1 MIAIPQ
7 KFSIFKDEYRRSIM
21 AESVDEKYFDELAQ
35 TIIDGEEEECL
46 RVINEGLA
54 RGIDPLNAVEK
65 GLAKGINKVGDDFA
79 EEIVFL
85 PELIMAADVMKAGM
99 KILDEKIKASGK
111 ERKSLGRIVL
121 GTVKGDIHDIGKSVV
136 GAVLQANGFDVIDLG
151 TDVEEDTYIQAVIE
165 NNADCLGMSTLLTL
179 PLETMGEVIEKMK
192 EKGLR
197 RNVKVIVGGCPV
209 TQEFADEIGADAVG
223 FDAKDAVKKVKQ
235 LLDV

>member
-1 MIAIPQ
+1 
-7 KFSIFKDEYRRSIM
+7 M

-35 TIIDGEEEECL
+35 TIIDGEEEDCL
-46 RVINEGLA
+46 RVIQEGLA
-54 RGIDPLNAVEK
+54 RGVDPLEAVEK
-65 GLAKGINKVGDDFA
+65 GLAKGINKIGDDFA

-85 PELIMAADVMKAGM
+85 PELIMAADVMKAAM
-99 KILDEKIKASGK
+99 KILDKEIKAGGK

-121 GTVKGDIHDIGKSVV
+121 GTIKGDIHDIGKSVV
-136 GAVLQANGFDVIDLG
+136 GAVLQANGFDVVDLG

-223 FDAKDAVKKVKQ
+223 FDAKDAVKKVKR

>member
-1 MIAIPQ
+1 MTD
-7 KFSIFKDEYRRSIM
+7 SR
-21 AESVDEKYFDELAQ
+21 DEKYFDELAQ

-54 RGIDPLNAVEK
+54 RGIDPLDAVEK
-65 GLAKGINKVGDDFA
+65 GLAKGINKIGDDFA

-85 PELIMAADVMKAGM
+85 PELIMAADVMKSAM
-99 KILDEKIKASGK
+99 KILDKEIKAGGK
-111 ERKSLGRIVL
+111 ERKSLGKIVL
-121 GTVKGDIHDIGKSVV
+121 GTIKGDIHDIGKSVV

-151 TDVEEDTYIQAVIE
+151 IDVDEDTYIQAVIE
-165 NNADCLGMSTLLTL
+165 NNANCLGMSTLLTL
-179 PLETMGEVIEKMK
+179 PLMTMGEVIEKMK

-197 RNVKVIVGGCPV
+197 RDVKVIVGGCPV

>member
-1 MIAIPQ
+1 
-7 KFSIFKDEYRRSIM
+7 M

-35 TIIDGEEEECL
+35 TIIDGEEEECI

-54 RGIDPLNAVEK
+54 KGIDPLDAVEK
-65 GLAKGINKVGDDFA
+65 GLAKGINKIGDDFA

-99 KILDEKIKASGK
+99 KILDEKIKAGGN
-111 ERKSLGRIVL
+111 ERKSLGKIVL
-121 GTVKGDIHDIGKSVV
+121 GTIKGDIHDIGKSVV
-136 GAVLQANGFDVIDLG
+136 GAVLQANGFDVVDLG
-151 TDVEEDTYIQAVIE
+151 IDVDEDTYIQAVIE

-179 PLETMGEVIEKMK
+179 PLLKMGEVIEKMK

-197 RNVKVIVGGCPV
+197 RTVKVIVGGCPV

-223 FDAKDAVKKVKQ
+223 FDAKDAVKKVKR

>member
-1 MIAIPQ
+1 
-7 KFSIFKDEYRRSIM
+7 M
-21 AESVDEKYFDELAQ
+21 AESVDEKYYDELAQ
-35 TIIDGEEEECL
+35 TIIDGEEEDCL
-46 RVINEGLA
+46 RVIQEGLA
-54 RGIDPLNAVEK
+54 KGVDPLDAVEK
-65 GLAKGINKVGDDFA
+65 GLAKGINKIGDDFA

-85 PELIMAADVMKAGM
+85 PELIMAA
-99 KILDEKIKASGK
+99 E
-111 ERKSLGRIVL
+111 SLGKIVL
-121 GTVKGDIHDIGKSVV
+121 GTIKGDIHDIGKSVV

-151 TDVEEDTYIQAVIE
+151 IDVDEDTYIQAVIE

-179 PLETMGEVIEKMK
+179 PLMTMGEVIEKMN

-223 FDAKDAVKKVKQ
+223 FDAKDAVKKVKR

>member
-1 MIAIPQ
+1 
-7 KFSIFKDEYRRSIM
+7 M

-35 TIIDGEEEECL
+35 SIIDGEEEDCL

-54 RGIDPLNAVEK
+54 NGMDPLDAVEK
-65 GLAKGINKVGDDFA
+65 GLSKGINKVGDDFS

-111 ERKSLGRIVL
+111 ERNSLGKIVL
-121 GTVKGDIHDIGKSVV
+121 GTIKGDIHDIGKSVV

-151 TDVEEDTYIQAVIE
+151 TDVDEDTYIQAVIE
-165 NNADCLGMSTLLTL
+165 NDADCLGMSTLLTL
-179 PLETMGEVIEKMK
+179 PLMTMGVVIKKME

-223 FDAKDAVKKVKQ
+223 FDAKDAVKKVKR

>member
-1 MIAIPQ
+1 
-7 KFSIFKDEYRRSIM
+7 M

-35 TIIDGEEEECL
+35 AIIDGEEEDCL

-54 RGIDPLNAVEK
+54 NGMDPLDAVEK
-65 GLAKGINKVGDDFA
+65 GLSKGINKVGDDFA

-151 TDVEEDTYIQAVIE
+151 IDVEEDTYIQAVIE
-165 NNADCLGMSTLLTL
+165 NDADCLGMSTLLTL
-179 PLETMGEVIEKMK
+179 PLMTMGVVIKKME

-223 FDAKDAVKKVKQ
+223 FDAKDAVKKVKR

>member
-1 MIAIPQ
+1 
-7 KFSIFKDEYRRSIM
+7 M

-136 GAVLQANGFDVIDLG
+136 GAVLQANGFDVVDLG

>member
-1 MIAIPQ
+1 
-7 KFSIFKDEYRRSIM
+7 M

-35 TIIDGEEEECL
+35 SIIDGEEEDCL
-46 RVINEGLA
+46 RVIKEGLA
-54 RGIDPLNAVEK
+54 NGMDPLDAVEK
-65 GLAKGINKVGDDFA
+65 GLSKGINKVGDDFS

-111 ERKSLGRIVL
+111 ERNSLGKIVL
-121 GTVKGDIHDIGKSVV
+121 GTIKGDIHDIGKSVV

-151 TDVEEDTYIQAVIE
+151 TDVDEDTYIQAVIE
-165 NNADCLGMSTLLTL
+165 NDADCLGMSTLLTL
-179 PLETMGEVIEKMK
+179 PLMTMGVVIKKME

-223 FDAKDAVKKVKQ
+223 FDAKDAVKKVKR

>member
-1 MIAIPQ
+1 MNAIPQ
-7 KFSIFKDEYRRSIM
+7 KFSIFKDEYRRSNM

-35 TIIDGEEEECL
+35 TIIDGEEEDCL
-46 RVINEGLA
+46 RVIQEGLA
-54 RGIDPLNAVEK
+54 RGVDPLEAVEK
-65 GLAKGINKVGDDFA
+65 GLAKGINKIGDDFA

-85 PELIMAADVMKAGM
+85 PELIMAADVMKAAM
-99 KILDEKIKASGK
+99 KILDKEIKAGGK

-121 GTVKGDIHDIGKSVV
+121 GTIKGDIHDIGKSVV
-136 GAVLQANGFDVIDLG
+136 GAVLQANGFDVVDLG

-223 FDAKDAVKKVKQ
+223 FDAKDAVKKVKR

>member
-1 MIAIPQ
+1 
-7 KFSIFKDEYRRSIM
+7 M

-35 TIIDGEEEECL
+35 SIIDGEEEDCL
-46 RVINEGLA
+46 RVINDGLA
-54 RGIDPLNAVEK
+54 NGMDPLDAVEK
-65 GLAKGINKVGDDFA
+65 GLSKGINKVGDDFS

-111 ERKSLGRIVL
+111 ERNSLGKIVL
-121 GTVKGDIHDIGKSVV
+121 GTIKGDIHDIGKSVV

-151 TDVEEDTYIQAVIE
+151 TDVDEDTYIQAVIE
-165 NNADCLGMSTLLTL
+165 NDADCLGMSTLLTL
-179 PLETMGEVIEKMK
+179 PLMTMGVVIKKME

-223 FDAKDAVKKVKQ
+223 FDAKDAVKKVKR

>member
-1 MIAIPQ
+1 
-7 KFSIFKDEYRRSIM
+7 M

-35 TIIDGEEEECL
+35 TIIDGEEEDCL
-46 RVINEGLA
+46 RVIQEGLA
-54 RGIDPLNAVEK
+54 RGVDPLDAVEK
-65 GLAKGINKVGDDFA
+65 GLAKGINKIGDDFA

-85 PELIMAADVMKAGM
+85 PELIMAADVMKAAM
-99 KILDEKIKASGK
+99 KVLDEEIKAGGK

-121 GTVKGDIHDIGKSVV
+121 GTIKGDIHDIGKSVV

-151 TDVEEDTYIQAVIE
+151 IDVDEDTYIQAVME

-179 PLETMGEVIEKMK
+179 PLETMGVVIEKMK
-192 EKGLR
+192 DKGLR

-223 FDAKDAVKKVKQ
+223 FDAKDAVIKVKR
-235 LLDV
+235 LLDY

>member
-1 MIAIPQ
+1 MTDSA
-7 KFSIFKDEYRRSIM
+7 
-21 AESVDEKYFDELAQ
+21 DEKYFNELAQ
-35 TIIDGEEEECL
+35 TIIDGEEEDCL

-54 RGIDPLNAVEK
+54 KGIDPLDAVEK
-65 GLAKGINKVGDDFA
+65 GLAKGINKIGDDFA

-85 PELIMAADVMKAGM
+85 PELIMAADVMKTGM
-99 KILDEKIKASGK
+99 KILDEKIKAGGK
-111 ERKSLGRIVL
+111 ERKSLGKIVL

-136 GAVLQANGFDVIDLG
+136 GAVLQANGFDVLDLG
-151 TDVEEDTYIQAVIE
+151 IDVEEDTFIQAVID
-165 NNADCLGMSTLLTL
+165 NDADCLGMSTLLTL
-179 PLETMGEVIEKMK
+179 PLMTMGEVIKMME

-223 FDAKDAVKKVKQ
+223 FDAKDAVRKVKR

>member
-1 MIAIPQ
+1 
-7 KFSIFKDEYRRSIM
+7 M

-35 TIIDGEEEECL
+35 TITDGEEEDCL
-46 RVINEGLA
+46 RVIQEGLA
-54 RGIDPLNAVEK
+54 RGIDPLDAVEK
-65 GLAKGINKVGDDFA
+65 GLAKGINKIGDDFA

-85 PELIMAADVMKAGM
+85 PELIMAADVMKAAM
-99 KILDEKIKASGK
+99 KILDEKIKAEGK
-111 ERKSLGRIVL
+111 ERKSLGKIVL
-121 GTVKGDIHDIGKSVV
+121 GTIKGDIHDIGKSVV

-151 TDVEEDTYIQAVIE
+151 IDVDEDTYIQAVME

-179 PLETMGEVIEKMK
+179 PLMTMGEVIEKMK